1 MNADLQVMSVN
12 QGKLNGSIM
21 STQNTSPKRPG
32 NLDDQFGDN
41 GVVIGP
47 AGATTYSL
55 ASQPDGKLIYAVHS
69 ANQYL
74 IYRTNSDGQSDPTFG
89 NDGSGSVSGKFL
101 EDKSNKPTRLISRD
115 NKILI
120 IGDALSGAEGTPAAN
135 RLNESGSPDLIFK
148 NVLVPRPAISSNA
161 NGSDGAVL
169 EDGRI
174 LILSQRTKDQNV
186 GQLTCMFP
194 NGTPD
199 GSFGDQGHITVV
211 LGDQIN
217 RMVSV
222 AIQTDDK
229 IVIGMNYIT
238 LPSGSQLV
246 LCRYTSQGKLDK
258 SFGTDGYT
266 RLGPDRGTY
275 GLNKMIAQPDG
286 KLICVGTTGF
296 SKAFIMRYNEDGSPD
311 LRFNGGKEVLM
322 EIPYGGLLSA
332 VGVQPEDG
340 KIVAAGWSG
349 SPTRMFWGRLNED
362 GTNDSSFGDEGW
374 VRELATGIPYDILLQ
389 DGRFI
394 IAGEASRP
402 TEAVL
407 YGILR

>member
-1 MNADLQVMSVN
+1 MQVMSVN
-12 QGKLNGSIM
+12 QGNLNGSIM

-32 NLDDQFGDN
+32 NLDDQFGDY
-41 GVVIGP
+41 GVVRGP

-55 ASQPDGKLIYAVHS
+55 TSQPGGKLIYAVHS

-74 IYRTNSDGQSDPTFG
+74 IYRTNSDGQSDPSFG
-89 NDGSGSVSGKFL
+89 NNGSVSGKFL
-101 EDKSNKPTRLISRD
+101 EDKSSKPTRLISRD
-115 NKILI
+115 KKILI

-148 NVLVPRPAISSNA
+148 TVLVPHPAISSNA
-161 NGSDGAVL
+161 DASDGAVL

-174 LILSQRTKDQNV
+174 LILSQRTKDGGESHNV
-186 GQLTCMFP
+186 GQLTCMLP
-194 NGTPD
+194 DGTPD
-199 GSFGDQGHITVV
+199 RTFGDQGHITVF
-211 LGDQIN
+211 LGDQLN

-229 IVIGMNYIT
+229 IVIGMDYIT
-238 LPSGSQLV
+238 LPSGSQTV

-296 SKAFIMRYNEDGSPD
+296 SKAFIMRYNEKGSADPG
-311 LRFNGGKEVLM
+311 FNGGKEVLM
-322 EIPYGGLLSA
+322 EIPYGGRLSA

-349 SPTRMFWGRLNED
+349 SPMRMFWGRLNED

-374 VRELATGIPYDILLQ
+374 VRDLAGGIPHDILVQ

-394 IAGEASRP
+394 IAGEGSRP